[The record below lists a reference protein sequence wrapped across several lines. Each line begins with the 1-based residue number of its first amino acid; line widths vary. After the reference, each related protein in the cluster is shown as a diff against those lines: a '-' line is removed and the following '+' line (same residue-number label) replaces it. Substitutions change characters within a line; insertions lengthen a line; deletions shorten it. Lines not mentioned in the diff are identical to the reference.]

1 MEERGKNMA
10 INSLEASGVSRCDTR
25 ARFTCLSL
33 GWLGG
38 AALDTA
44 GWNMVMML
52 EVQLL
57 KGTGGGALDAA
68 GVPRGREPPPPSGA
82 APRATA

>member
-1 MEERGKNMA
+1 MEARAPNMA
-10 INSLEASGVSRCDTR
+10 IVSLESSRGSR

-44 GWNMVMML
+44 GRNL
-52 EVQLL
+52 ERLLERLLL